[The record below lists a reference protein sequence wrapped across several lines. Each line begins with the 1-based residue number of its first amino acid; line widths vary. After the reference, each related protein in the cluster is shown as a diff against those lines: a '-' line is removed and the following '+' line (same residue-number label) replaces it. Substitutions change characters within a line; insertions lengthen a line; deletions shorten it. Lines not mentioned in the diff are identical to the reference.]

1 MSKGSILLIIPC
13 SDFLF
18 VVDPVFNH
26 FESKQEK
33 KKTKGSETPV
43 SSGDC
48 LDPSDLH
55 ADFFFS
61 TWVRASES
69 SGILA
74 FPCFCFGFFP
84 HKSTEINSI
93 DLVGMIFFSW
103 VLALQ
108 NWCSQPKLMFVQPFG
123 LAKYLSTKW
132 ARLSSPFWRANNMV
146 SLQKS
151 SWSLDTWKSATTRQ
165 LPYKSRWP
173 KPFS

>member
-55 ADFFFS
+55 ADLFFS
-61 TWVRASES
+61 TWVRESES

-74 FPCFCFGFFP
+74 FPCFCLGILP

-93 DLVGMIFFSW
+93 DLVGMIFSHGFWPYKTDAPS
-103 VLALQ
+103 L
-108 NWCSQPKLMFVQPFG
+108 NWCFFNLLDWQNISL
-123 LAKYLSTKW
+123 LNERAW
-132 ARLSSPFWRANNMV
+132 AHHFEEQTTWFPCKSPLEV
-146 SLQKS
+146 
-151 SWSLDTWKSATTRQ
+151 
-165 LPYKSRWP
+165 
-173 KPFS
+173 